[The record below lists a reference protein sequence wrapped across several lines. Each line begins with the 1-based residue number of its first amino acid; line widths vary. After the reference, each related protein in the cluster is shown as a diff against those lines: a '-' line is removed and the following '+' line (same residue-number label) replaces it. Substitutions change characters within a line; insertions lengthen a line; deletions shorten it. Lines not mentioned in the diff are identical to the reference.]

1 MNEQPHEQTSTNS
14 TGSVSRWI
22 QELKCGDEDAAK
34 NLWER
39 YFKRIIGL
47 ARKRLSS
54 HPQRVMDEEDVA
66 QSVFRSFC
74 LGAPQ
79 GEFPELTD
87 RDDLWPLLAR
97 ITNRKAVNQIRW
109 ANREKRGGGKIR
121 GDSILTPA
129 AESEPGGFDQI
140 AHDDPTPEFIV
151 SMAEECRMIL
161 DSLPDDTY
169 RFVVWS
175 RLEGRTNEEIANLLR
190 VTKRS
195 IERKMQLIRESL
207 SQRLTIGDDK
217 DTDEC

>member
-1 MNEQPHEQTSTNS
+1 MNEQSNEQSAS
-14 TGSVSRWI
+14 GSVSRWI
-22 QELKCGDEDAAK
+22 QELKCGDEDAARK
-34 NLWER
+34 LWER
-39 YFKRIIGL
+39 YFKRITGL

-54 HPQRVMDEEDVA
+54 QPRRVMDEEDVA

-74 LGAPQ
+74 LGARR
-79 GEFPELTD
+79 GEFTELTD

-97 ITNRKAVNQIRW
+97 ITNRTASHQIRW

-129 AESEPGGFDQI
+129 GESELGGFDQI
-140 AHDDPTPEFIV
+140 AHDDPSPDFMV
-151 SMAEECRMIL
+151 SMAEECKMIL

-175 RLEGRTNEEIANLLR
+175 RLEGRTNEEIANLLG

-207 SQRLTIGDDK
+207 SRRLTVANAK
-217 DTDEC
+217 DNDEC

>member
-1 MNEQPHEQTSTNS
+1 MNEQTNEQRTNS
-14 TGSVSRWI
+14 SSGSVSRWI

-39 YFKRIIGL
+39 YFKRITGL

-54 HPQRVMDEEDVA
+54 QPQRVMDEEDVA

-79 GEFPELTD
+79 GEFPELID

-121 GDSILTPA
+121 GDSVLTPA
-129 AESEPGGFDQI
+129 GESEQGGFDDI
-140 AHDDPTPEFIV
+140 AHDDPTPDFVV
-151 SMAEECRMIL
+151 SMAEECRLIL
-161 DSLPDDTY
+161 NSLPDDTY

-175 RLEGRTNEEIANLLR
+175 RLEGRTNEEIANLLG
-190 VTKRS
+190 VTMRS
-195 IERKMQLIRESL
+195 IERKMQLIRASL
-207 SQRLTIGDDK
+207 ARRLTVADDE
-217 DTDEC
+217 DTD

>member
-1 MNEQPHEQTSTNS
+1 MNEQTNERRTNS
-14 TGSVSRWI
+14 SSGSVSRWI

-39 YFKRIIGL
+39 YFKRITGL

-54 HPQRVMDEEDVA
+54 QPQRVMDEEDVA
-66 QSVFRSFC
+66 QSVFRSSC

-79 GEFPELTD
+79 GEFPELID

-97 ITNRKAVNQIRW
+97 ITNRKAVNHIRW

-129 AESEPGGFDQI
+129 GDSEQGGFDDV

-151 SMAEECRMIL
+151 SLAEECRLIL

-175 RLEGRTNEEIANLLR
+175 RLEGRTNDEIAKLLG

-207 SQRLTIGDDK
+207 SRRLTDNDNEG
-217 DTDEC
+217 C

>member
-1 MNEQPHEQTSTNS
+1 MNEQTNEQRTNS
-14 TGSVSRWI
+14 SSGSVSRWI

-34 NLWER
+34 NLWEK
-39 YFKRIIGL
+39 YFKRITGL

-54 HPQRVMDEEDVA
+54 QPQRVMDEEDVA

-79 GEFPELTD
+79 GEFPELID

-121 GDSILTPA
+121 GDSVLAPA
-129 AESEPGGFDQI
+129 GESEQGGFDDI
-140 AHDDPTPEFIV
+140 AHDDPTPDFVV
-151 SMAEECRMIL
+151 SMAEECRLIL
-161 DSLPDDTY
+161 NSLPDDTY

-175 RLEGRTNEEIANLLR
+175 RLEGRTNEEIANLLG
-190 VTKRS
+190 VTMRS
-195 IERKMQLIRESL
+195 IERKMQLIRASL
-207 SQRLTIGDDK
+207 ARRLTVADDE
-217 DTDEC
+217 DTD

>member
-1 MNEQPHEQTSTNS
+1 MHEQTNEERTNS
-14 TGSVSRWI
+14 SSGSVSRWI

-39 YFKRIIGL
+39 YFKRIIGW

-54 HPQRVMDEEDVA
+54 HARRVMDEEDVA

-79 GEFPELTD
+79 GEFPELID

-121 GDSILTPA
+121 GDSVLTPA
-129 AESEPGGFDQI
+129 GESEQGGFDDI
-140 AHDDPTPEFIV
+140 AHDDPTPDFVV
-151 SMAEECRMIL
+151 SMAEECRLIL
-161 DSLPDDTY
+161 NSLPDDTY

-175 RLEGRTNEEIANLLR
+175 RLEGRTNEEIANLLG
-190 VTKRS
+190 VTTRS
-195 IERKMQLIRESL
+195 IERKMQLIRASL
-207 SQRLTIGDDK
+207 ARRLTVADDE
-217 DTDEC
+217 DTD